1 MITIDNLRPLLASL
15 GYEQTKGITEVWTR
29 SFGASSSEIAVDFGC
44 EAICYPEDLKIHR
57 KTTTNFSQP
66 ENFVVLE
73 CITRLLSLGYAP
85 RQLELEKPTPKGHGE
100 SGGHCDIIIQNN
112 EGEVFALVECKTMDS
127 TKSGDEFSRAWSYM
141 EEDGGQLF
149 NYFNTFRQATALCL
163 YASDWVE
170 GRCVY
175 QSRIVSIQ
183 DNEGYIQA
191 SGLPGYASVEAK
203 KGGKESYFKVWR
215 DTYDLD
221 YSPVGLFEEGTKPF
235 TIGMRVLRAEDLK
248 DADGSDIQ
256 KKYHEYATIMR
267 QHNVSGR
274 ENAFDKLVN
283 LFLAKIVDE
292 TRNGNALKFH
302 WGGAATDDYYSLQ
315 DRLQKMYSEGMN
327 EFLGEPVTYIDEQQI
342 SYAFTHYLGKLDATK
357 DAVLQYFRQQKF
369 YTNNDFAFLD
379 VHNETLFRQ
388 NAEILKKVVGMLQ
401 DIRLRTEKPNQF
413 LGDLFEGFLD
423 QGVKQNEGQ
432 FFTPLPIVRF
442 IVSSLPLETLHA
454 ERAVPKVIDYACG
467 AGHFLNEY
475 AQQIKPFISA
485 LGVAEQDCYNAIYGI
500 EKEYRLSKVAKVS
513 AFMYGQEGI
522 NIIYQDALKKHERI
536 KEGSYSVLIANPP
549 YSVKGFLET
558 LTEEERLQYEL
569 NTYVSDISANNSI
582 EVFFLERASQ
592 LLRSGGV
599 AAIILPSS
607 VLSNGNIYSRARE
620 QMLREFQIVAIAEFG
635 SGTFGKTGTNTV
647 TLFLKKRDTT
657 VPAKEHYRNRVKTW
671 FGGDFASDDRYQ
683 DTPLLDAYCR
693 MQGIDR
699 TLYDSLLCLAPVAGL
714 WEHELFK
721 SYRAKFAADA
731 EAKRILKKTPT
742 KKYTREM
749 QTEELE
755 KYILTAI
762 RELEQEKLYYYLL
775 AKSNEQPVLIIKSP
789 ADNATNKRFLGYEWS
804 SRKGDEGIKYIG
816 SATKSEGEGEL
827 SLIKGIDSIQT
838 PLFNPRDLSDTSRIN
853 SLVRS
858 CFLGEA
864 VSIPEELKSY
874 CSTLRLTDMLDFK
887 RTDWDAAIRT
897 AVSSAMEIES
907 LYPLKPLR
915 EFVDTLGGLW
925 TGKKAPFARVKVLRN
940 TNFTSSGTLSLENV
954 AEIEVETA
962 ALAKRRLQAGDII
975 VEKSGGSSTQAVGRV
990 VLFEEQIQEEYAYS
1004 NFTVRLRV
1012 MTDVLLPKY
1021 LHLYLHDFYLKGGTF
1036 SMQNGASGLKNL
1048 NMESYLSVPIPLP
1061 PIEIQQAIVGECAVV
1076 DAEYKSS
1083 RMSIDDCR
1091 EKIGE
1096 IFLELD
1102 ARMQR
1107 GIGIDTLRVDTICE
1121 FNPSKREVAGIPLD
1135 TAVSFLEMAS
1145 VSNDGFVEGGQD
1157 RILQEVIKGSY
1168 TYFRDGDI
1176 IIAKITPCMENGK
1189 CALLSGLTNGIG
1201 FGSSEFH
1208 VFRNKNAAVRQGFLF
1223 HCLNR
1228 EIIRK
1233 QAEQRM
1239 TGASGHRRVPIDFYR
1254 DLSIPVPSI
1263 QEQDRIIQE
1272 IGGYEAEIRKAE
1284 AVMQGAEARK
1294 SAILKK
1300 YLE

>member
-1 MITIDNLRPLLASL
+1 MIR
-15 GYEQTKGITEVWTR
+15 
-29 SFGASSSEIAVDFGC
+29 
-44 EAICYPEDLKIHR
+44 YPEDLRIHR

-66 ENFVVLE
+66 ENFVVLK
-73 CITRLLSLGYAP
+73 CITRLLNLGYTP

-100 SGGHCDIIIQNN
+100 AGGHCDIIIQNN
-112 EGEVFALVECKTMDS
+112 EGEVFALIECKTMNS

-149 NYFNTFRQATALCL
+149 NYFNTYRQATALCL
-163 YASDWVE
+163 YASDWVD
-170 GRCVY
+170 GSCVY

-183 DNEGYIQA
+183 DNESYIQA
-191 SGLPGYASVEAK
+191 SGLPSYADVAAK

-235 TIGMRVLRAEDLK
+235 TIGQRVLRAEDLK

-274 ENAFDKLVN
+274 ENAFDKLIN

-292 TRNGNALKFH
+292 TRNREALKFH
-302 WGGAATDDYYSLQ
+302 WSGAATDDYYSLQ

-327 EFLGEPVTYIDEQQI
+327 EFLGEQVTYIDELQI
-342 SYAFTHYLGKLDATK
+342 SHVFTHYLGDLDATK
-357 DAVLQYFRQQKF
+357 DAVLQYFREQKF

-379 VHNETLFRQ
+379 VHNEILFRQ

-401 DIRLRTEKPNQF
+401 DIRLRTDKPNQF

-442 IVSSLPLETLHA
+442 IVSSLPLEKLHA
-454 ERAVPKVIDYACG
+454 DGAIPKVIDYACG

-475 AQQIKPFISA
+475 AQQVKPFISA
-485 LGVAEQDCYNAIYGI
+485 LGGAEQDCYREIYGI

-513 AFMYGQEGI
+513 AFMYGQDSI

-558 LTEEERLQYEL
+558 LTEEERGQYEL
-569 NTYVSDISANNSI
+569 STYVSDISANNSI

-647 TLFLKKRDTT
+647 TLFLKKRDKT
-657 VPAKEHYRNRVKTW
+657 VPAKEHYWNRVKTW
-671 FGGDFASDDRYQ
+671 FSGDFAPDICYQ
-683 DTPLLDAYCR
+683 DAPLLEDYCR
-693 MQGIDR
+693 MQDIDR
-699 TLYDSLLCLAPVAGL
+699 SLYETLLRQAPTEEL

-721 SYRAKFAADA
+721 SYRVKFAADA
-731 EAKRILKKTPT
+731 EAKRILNKKLT
-742 KKYTREM
+742 KKYTRVM
-749 QTEELE
+749 RSEELE
-755 KYILTAI
+755 KYILTTT
-762 RELEQEKLYYYLL
+762 RKLEQEKLYYYLL
-775 AKSNEQPVLIIKSP
+775 AKRNGQPVLIIKSP
-789 ADNATNKRFLGYEWS
+789 ADNKENKRFLGYEWS

-838 PLFNPRDLSDTSRIN
+838 PLFNSRDLSDASRIN
-853 SLVRS
+853 SLVRGG
-858 CFLGEA
+858 FLGEP

-887 RTDWDAAIRT
+887 RADWDAAIRT
-897 AVSSAMEIES
+897 AVVVNIES
-907 LYPLKPLR
+907 RYPLVELASLCNYIRNGRSVNQRDDQGKYKVSRIETIASTEFNLDAVKYTNDDVEAEYFWENGDIALSHINSLKHLGKTALYKGEDKVLVHGINLLR
-915 EFVDTLGGLW
+915 LSVNKELVLPYYLFAYSKADSFKAEILRYC
-925 TGKKAPFARVKVLRN
+925 KKAVN
-940 TNFTSSGTLSLENV
+940 QSS
-954 AEIEVETA
+954 I
-962 ALAKRRLQAGDII
+962 
-975 VEKSGGSSTQAVGRV
+975 SSKDVGH
-990 VLFEEQIQEEYAYS
+990 IQ
-1004 NFTVRLRV
+1004 
-1012 MTDVLLPKY
+1012 
-1021 LHLYLHDFYLKGGTF
+1021 
-1036 SMQNGASGLKNL
+1036 
-1048 NMESYLSVPIPLP
+1048 IPLP
-1061 PIEIQQAIVGECAVV
+1061 PMEIQQAVVDECAVV
-1076 DAEYKSS
+1076 DAEYESS
-1083 RMSIDDCR
+1083 RMSIEEYR
-1091 EKIGE
+1091 ERISSVFKELEIVKEGKRGVILLIKELAHIHNEKMRLSDVPIGSY
-1096 IFLELD
+1096 ISTDNMLQD
-1102 ARMQR
+1102 KA
-1107 GIGIDTLRVDTICE
+1107 GV
-1121 FNPSKREVAGIPLD
+1121 VAYDGIPTIDKVTSYKVDDILISNIRPYLKKIWKAD
-1135 TAVSFLEMAS
+1135 KDGGC
-1145 VSNDGFVEGGQD
+1145 SNDVIVLRLDDDRVHAQYLYYCLSQD
-1157 RILQEVIKGSY
+1157 AFFDYMMLGAKGVKMPRGDKQQMMN
-1168 TYFRDGDI
+1168 YF
-1176 IIAKITPCMENGK
+1176 
-1189 CALLSGLTNGIG
+1189 
-1201 FGSSEFH
+1201 
-1208 VFRNKNAAVRQGFLF
+1208 
-1223 HCLNR
+1223 
-1228 EIIRK
+1228 
-1233 QAEQRM
+1233 
-1239 TGASGHRRVPIDFYR
+1239 
-1254 DLSIPVPSI
+1254 IPVPPL
-1263 QEQDRIIQE
+1263 QEQERIIRE
-1272 IGGYEAEIRKAE
+1272 IEGYEAEIRKAE

-1300 YLE
+1300 YLQ

>member
-1 MITIDNLRPLLASL
+1 MRVQSSTLDKAVSLQYKIDGMITKNNLRPLLASL
-15 GYEQTKGITEVWTR
+15 GYKKTKGNTKVWTR
-29 SFGASSSEIAVDFGC
+29 FFEASSSTITVDFAA
-44 EAICYPEDLKIHR
+44 EAIRYPKGLKINR
-57 KTTTNFSQP
+57 ATTTNFSQP

-73 CITRLLSLGYAP
+73 CITRLLSLGYTP
-85 RQLELEKPTPKGHGE
+85 QQLELEKSTPKGHGE
-100 SGGHCDIIIQNN
+100 GGGYCDIIIQDN
-112 EGEVFALVECKTMDS
+112 GGKVFALVECKTMGS
-127 TKSGDEFSRAWSYM
+127 TKKGQDEFSRAWSRM
-141 EEDGGQLF
+141 EKDGGQLF
-149 NYFNTFRQATALCL
+149 NYFNTFRQATVLCL
-163 YASDWVE
+163 YASDWVGE
-170 GRCVY
+170 RCVY

-183 DNEGYIQA
+183 DNESYISA
-191 SGLPGYASVEAK
+191 TKLRSYADVKEK
-203 KGGKESYFKVWR
+203 MEGKEAYFKVWR

-221 YSPVGLFEEGTKPF
+221 YSSVDLFEEGTKPF

-248 DADGSDIQ
+248 DADGLDIQ

-292 TRNGNALKFH
+292 TRNSNALKFH

-327 EFLGEPVTYIDEQQI
+327 EFLGEQVTYIDEQQI

-388 NAEILKKVVGMLQ
+388 NAEILKKVVRMLQ

-442 IVSSLPLETLHA
+442 IVSSLPLEKLHA
-454 ERAVPKVIDYACG
+454 ERTVPKVIDYACG

-475 AQQIKPFISA
+475 AQQVKPFISA
-485 LGVAEQDCYNAIYGI
+485 LGVAEQDCYKAIYGI

-671 FGGDFASDDRYQ
+671 FGGDFTSDDRYQ

-699 TLYDSLLCLAPVAGL
+699 SLYDSLLCLAPMAGL

-731 EAKRILKKTPT
+731 EAKRILKKKLT

-749 QTEELE
+749 QIEELE

-762 RELEQEKLYYYLL
+762 RELEQEKLFYYLL
-775 AKSNEQPVLIIKSP
+775 AKSNERPVLIIKSP
-789 ADNATNKRFLGYEWS
+789 ADNAANKRFLGYEWS

-816 SATKSEGEGEL
+816 RVAKVEDEEL
-827 SLIKGIDSIQT
+827 SLVKGIDSIQT
-838 PLFNPRDLSDTSRIN
+838 PLFNPQDLGDSSRIN

-858 CFLGEA
+858 YFLGE
-864 VSIPEELKSY
+864 VMPIPEELKSY
-874 CSTLRLTDMLDFK
+874 CSTLLLSEMIDFKSSVWNSVIRTSKEAVYQIKSDYSLVELDKWDML
-887 RTDWDAAIRT
+887 
-897 AVSSAMEIES
+897 IES
-907 LYPLKPLR
+907 GSRPKGGVGDYVEGVLSIGAEHISLEGSLNLSSPKYVPTSFFETTSRGRVLVGDILLCKDGAQTGKVALVRSELQDKEAMINEHVFILRSPNMTSQNYLFNYLYSSIGQRQLKSKI
-915 EFVDTLGGLW
+915 TGSAQGGL
-925 TGKKAPFARVKVLRN
+925 N
-940 TNFTSSGTLSLENV
+940 QEN
-954 AEIEVETA
+954 
-962 ALAKRRLQAGDII
+962 L
-975 VEKSGGSSTQAVGRV
+975 KS
-990 VLFEEQIQEEYAYS
+990 I
-1004 NFTVRLRV
+1004 
-1012 MTDVLLPKY
+1012 
-1021 LHLYLHDFYLKGGTF
+1021 
-1036 SMQNGASGLKNL
+1036 
-1048 NMESYLSVPIPLP
+1048 PIPLP
-1061 PIEIQQAIVGECAVV
+1061 PMEIQRAIVEECAVV
-1076 DAEYKSS
+1076 DAEYETS
-1083 RMSIDDCR
+1083 RMSIEEYR
-1091 EKIGE
+1091 SKISKV
-1096 IFLELD
+1096 FVDLE
-1102 ARMQR
+1102 
-1107 GIGIDTLRVDTICE
+1107 V
-1121 FNPSKREVAGIPLD
+1121 
-1135 TAVSFLEMAS
+1135 
-1145 VSNDGFVEGGQD
+1145 
-1157 RILQEVIKGSY
+1157 
-1168 TYFRDGDI
+1168 
-1176 IIAKITPCMENGK
+1176 
-1189 CALLSGLTNGIG
+1189 LSGGGVRFFISRIYVLLILLRERSR
-1201 FGSSEFH
+1201 SS
-1208 VFRNKNAAVRQGFLF
+1208 RWIPSL
-1223 HCLNR
+1223 
-1228 EIIRK
+1228 
-1233 QAEQRM
+1233 
-1239 TGASGHRRVPIDFYR
+1239 AS
-1254 DLSIPVPSI
+1254 
-1263 QEQDRIIQE
+1263 
-1272 IGGYEAEIRKAE
+1272 
-1284 AVMQGAEARK
+1284 
-1294 SAILKK
+1294 
-1300 YLE
+1300 

>member
-15 GYEQTKGITEVWTR
+15 GYKKTKGTTEVWTR
-29 SFGASSSEIAVDFGC
+29 SFSASSSEIAVDFGS

-73 CITRLLSLGYAP
+73 CVTRLLSLGYTP
-85 RQLELEKPTPKGHGE
+85 RQLELEKPTPKGRGE

-112 EGEVFALVECKTMDS
+112 EGEVFALVECKTMYS

-170 GRCVY
+170 GRCIY

-221 YSPVGLFEEGTKPF
+221 YSSVGLFEEGTKPF
-235 TIGMRVLRAEDLK
+235 TIGLRVLRAEDLK

-292 TRNGNALKFH
+292 TRNSSALKFH

-379 VHNETLFRQ
+379 VHNEILFRQ

-442 IVSSLPLETLHA
+442 IVSSLPLETLYA
-454 ERAVPKVIDYACG
+454 ELAVPKVIDYACG

-475 AQQIKPFISA
+475 AQQVKPFISA

-558 LTEEERLQYEL
+558 LSEEERLQYEL

-607 VLSNGNIYSRARE
+607 VLSNGNLYSRARE

-699 TLYDSLLCLAPVAGL
+699 SLYDSLLCLAPVAGL

-721 SYRAKFAADA
+721 SYRVKFAADA
-731 EAKRILKKTPT
+731 EAKRILKKKLT

-762 RELEQEKLYYYLL
+762 REIEQEKLYYYLL
-775 AKSNEQPVLIIKSP
+775 AKSNERPVLIIKSP
-789 ADNATNKRFLGYEWS
+789 ADNAANKRFLGYEWS

-816 SATKSEGEGEL
+816 GATKSEGEGEL
-827 SLIKGIDSIQT
+827 SFIKGIDSIQT

-858 CFLGEA
+858 FFLGEA

-874 CSTLRLTDMLDFK
+874 CSTFRLTDMLDFK
-887 RTDWDAAIRT
+887 RPDWDAAIRT
-897 AVSSAMEIES
+897 AVTAVAQMGSRYPLVAIDQWDILIES
-907 LYPLKPLR
+907 GSRPKGGVGDYVEGVLSIGGEHISLRGSLNLSSPKFVPSSFFSAATKGHVQQGDILLCKDGAQTGKVALVRSELQGKAAMVNEHVIILRSSNETSQNYLFNFLYSRIGQELLKSR
-915 EFVDTLGGLW
+915 ITGSAQGGLNQRNL
-925 TGKKAPFARVKVLRN
+925 KA
-940 TNFTSSGTLSLENV
+940 
-954 AEIEVETA
+954 I
-962 ALAKRRLQAGDII
+962 
-975 VEKSGGSSTQAVGRV
+975 
-990 VLFEEQIQEEYAYS
+990 
-1004 NFTVRLRV
+1004 
-1012 MTDVLLPKY
+1012 
-1021 LHLYLHDFYLKGGTF
+1021 
-1036 SMQNGASGLKNL
+1036 
-1048 NMESYLSVPIPLP
+1048 SVPLP
-1061 PIEIQQAIVGECAVV
+1061 PMEIQQDIVGECAVV
-1076 DAEYKSS
+1076 DAEYESS
-1083 RMSIDDCR
+1083 RISIDEYKDR
-1091 EKIGE
+1091 IDGVIGVVE
-1096 IFLELD
+1096 GTVL
-1102 ARMQR
+1102 R
-1107 GIGIDTLRVDTICE
+1107 IGDVCTSISGGTPSTQIPSYWQGAIPWLKSEVCKEGDVMEATTFISESGFENSNTKWLSAGTTLLALVGATKGRTAYLTFAATTNQNI
-1121 FNPSKREVAGIPLD
+1121 AGIYPRD
-1135 TAVSFLEMAS
+1135 TS
-1145 VSNDGFVEGGQD
+1145 
-1157 RILQEVIKGSY
+1157 ILHPRY
-1168 TYFRDGDI
+1168 
-1176 IIAKITPCMENGK
+1176 
-1189 CALLSGLTNGIG
+1189 
-1201 FGSSEFH
+1201 
-1208 VFRNKNAAVRQGFLF
+1208 LF
-1223 HCLNR
+1223 YKLR
-1228 EIIRK
+1228 AMYSR
-1233 QAEQRM
+1233 AD
-1239 TGASGHRRVPIDFYR
+1239 A
-1254 DLSIPVPSI
+1254 
-1263 QEQDRIIQE
+1263 
-1272 IGGYEAEIRKAE
+1272 
-1284 AVMQGAEARK
+1284 
-1294 SAILKK
+1294 
-1300 YLE
+1300 

>member
-73 CITRLLSLGYAP
+73 CITRLLSLGYTP

-112 EGEVFALVECKTMDS
+112 EGEVFALIECKTMDS

-163 YASDWVE
+163 YASDWVD
-170 GRCVY
+170 GSCVY

-292 TRNGNALKFH
+292 TRNSSALKFH

-475 AQQIKPFISA
+475 AQQVKPFISA
-485 LGVAEQDCYNAIYGI
+485 LGGAEQDCYNAIYGI

-620 QMLREFQIVAIAEFG
+620 QMLREFQVVAIAEFG

-683 DTPLLDAYCR
+683 DTSLLDAYCR

-699 TLYDSLLCLAPVAGL
+699 SLYDSLLCLAPVSGL

-721 SYRAKFAADA
+721 SYRAKFAADSD
-731 EAKRILKKTPT
+731 AKRILKKKLT

-762 RELEQEKLYYYLL
+762 REIEQEKLYYYLL

-789 ADNATNKRFLGYEWS
+789 ADNAANKRFLGYEWS

-853 SLVRS
+853 SFVRS

-874 CSTLRLTDMLDFK
+874 CSTFRLIDMLDFK
-887 RTDWDAAIRT
+887 RPDWDAAIRT
-897 AVSSAMEIES
+897 AV
-907 LYPLKPLR
+907 K
-915 EFVDTLGGLW
+915 
-925 TGKKAPFARVKVLRN
+925 N
-940 TNFTSSGTLSLENV
+940 
-954 AEIEVETA
+954 
-962 ALAKRRLQAGDII
+962 
-975 VEKSGGSSTQAVGRV
+975 
-990 VLFEEQIQEEYAYS
+990 EEQLSGY
-1004 NFTVRLRV
+1004 N
-1012 MTDVLLPKY
+1012 KY
-1021 LHLYLHDFYLKGGTF
+1021 
-1036 SMQNGASGLKNL
+1036 QLKNL
-1048 NMESYLSVPIPLP
+1048 EHLLLPVESNSVKVPQDHIIEAGMYPVITQEREHVIAGYTNRDNPILDLPIIVFGDHSCSLKYIDYPFFRGADGTQLIKVDETVISAKCLYYYLQSVIQLLPNREKYERHFKYLKRLSVPLP
-1061 PIEIQQAIVGECAVV
+1061 PMEIQQAIVDECAVV
-1076 DAEYKSS
+1076 DAEYESS
-1083 RMSIDDCR
+1083 RTKIEDLKRKIDSLFANLSASSVKRLKLSDKSVFSLAIGKRVVEQELEKNGTIPVYSANVYTPVGLINKLLVEDFSSASVLWGIDGDWMTNTLPAGYPFYPTDHCGVLRVVAEGIIKEKYLQYELDQAGKQFGFSRSLRASID
-1091 EKIGE
+1091 
-1096 IFLELD
+1096 
-1102 ARMQR
+1102 
-1107 GIGIDTLRVDTICE
+1107 RV
-1121 FNPSKREVAGIPLD
+1121 GQL
-1135 TAVSFLEMAS
+1135 S
-1145 VSNDGFVEGGQD
+1145 VSVPPMSE
-1157 RILQEVIKGSY
+1157 QERVI
-1168 TYFRDGDI
+1168 
-1176 IIAKITPCMENGK
+1176 
-1189 CALLSGLTNGIG
+1189 
-1201 FGSSEFH
+1201 
-1208 VFRNKNAAVRQGFLF
+1208 
-1223 HCLNR
+1223 R
-1228 EIIRK
+1228 EI
-1233 QAEQRM
+1233 E
-1239 TGASGHRRVPIDFYR
+1239 
-1254 DLSIPVPSI
+1254 
-1263 QEQDRIIQE
+1263 
-1272 IGGYEAEIRKAE
+1272 GYEAEIRKVE
-1284 AVMQGAEARK
+1284 AVMQGVEARK
-1294 SAILKK
+1294 SAILRK

>member
-15 GYEQTKGITEVWTR
+15 GYKKTKGATEVWTR
-29 SFGASSSEIAVDFGC
+29 SFGASSSEIAVDFGS

-73 CITRLLSLGYAP
+73 CVTRLLSLGYTP

-170 GRCVY
+170 GRCIY

-221 YSPVGLFEEGTKPF
+221 YSPVGLFEAGTKPF
-235 TIGMRVLRAEDLK
+235 TIGIRVLRVEDLK

-292 TRNGNALKFH
+292 TRNSSALKFH

-327 EFLGEPVTYIDEQQI
+327 EFLGEQVTYIDEQQI

-442 IVSSLPLETLHA
+442 IVSSLPLEMLHA

-475 AQQIKPFISA
+475 AQQVKPFISA
-485 LGVAEQDCYNAIYGI
+485 LGITEQDCYNAIYGI

-513 AFMYGQEGI
+513 AFMYGQEGV

-647 TLFLKKRDTT
+647 TLFLKKRDTV

-699 TLYDSLLCLAPVAGL
+699 SLYDSLLCLAPVAGL

-721 SYRAKFAADA
+721 SYRAKFAADS
-731 EAKRILKKTPT
+731 EANRILKKKLT

-749 QTEELE
+749 QIEELE

-762 RELEQEKLYYYLL
+762 REIEQEKLFYYLL

-789 ADNATNKRFLGYEWS
+789 ADNTANKRFLGYEWS

-874 CSTLRLTDMLDFK
+874 CSALRLTDMLDFK

-897 AVSSAMEIES
+897 AVRPQGS
-907 LYPLKPLR
+907 LTVQSKYP
-915 EFVDTLGGLW
+915 VVTLGAFPADIRKGKSI
-925 TGKKAPFARVKVLRN
+925 TQKKAIEGPYKVVAGGVSYAYYHNEYNRPEGTITISASGANAGYVNQWDEKIFASDCTTVNVGDPVSASYVYNYLKSRQDEIFMLARGAAQPHVYPDDIK
-940 TNFTSSGTLSLENV
+940 SLPIPRPS
-954 AEIEVETA
+954 IEV
-962 ALAKRRLQAGDII
+962 
-975 VEKSGGSSTQAVGRV
+975 
-990 VLFEEQIQEEYAYS
+990 
-1004 NFTVRLRV
+1004 
-1012 MTDVLLPKY
+1012 
-1021 LHLYLHDFYLKGGTF
+1021 
-1036 SMQNGASGLKNL
+1036 
-1048 NMESYLSVPIPLP
+1048 
-1061 PIEIQQAIVGECAVV
+1061 QQAIVDECAVV
-1076 DAEYKSS
+1076 DAEYESS
-1083 RMSIDDCR
+1083 RISIDEYKGRIDGV
-1091 EKIGE
+1091 IGVVE
-1096 IFLELD
+1096 GTVL
-1102 ARMQR
+1102 R
-1107 GIGIDTLRVDTICE
+1107 IGDVCTSISGGTPSTQIPSYWQGAIPWLKSEVCKEGDVMEATTFISESGFENSNAKWLSAGTTLLALVGATKGRTAYLTFAATTNQNI
-1121 FNPSKREVAGIPLD
+1121 AGIYPRD
-1135 TAVSFLEMAS
+1135 TSILHPRYLFYKLRAMYSELILNMSQYDMLNLKMVRNISIIVPPIE
-1145 VSNDGFVEGGQD
+1145 EQE
-1157 RILQEVIKGSY
+1157 RII
-1168 TYFRDGDI
+1168 
-1176 IIAKITPCMENGK
+1176 
-1189 CALLSGLTNGIG
+1189 
-1201 FGSSEFH
+1201 
-1208 VFRNKNAAVRQGFLF
+1208 
-1223 HCLNR
+1223 R
-1228 EIIRK
+1228 EI
-1233 QAEQRM
+1233 E
-1239 TGASGHRRVPIDFYR
+1239 
-1254 DLSIPVPSI
+1254 
-1263 QEQDRIIQE
+1263 
-1272 IGGYEAEIRKAE
+1272 GYEAEIRKAE

-1294 SAILKK
+1294 SAILQK

>member
-1 MITIDNLRPLLASL
+1 MITIDNLCPLLASL
-15 GYEQTKGITEVWTR
+15 GYKKTKGTTEVWTR
-29 SFGASSSEIAVDFGC
+29 SFGASSSEIAVDFGS

-73 CITRLLSLGYAP
+73 CVTRLLSLGYTP
-85 RQLELEKPTPKGHGE
+85 RQLELEKPTPKGRGE

-170 GRCVY
+170 GRCIY

-221 YSPVGLFEEGTKPF
+221 YSSVGLFEEGTKPF
-235 TIGMRVLRAEDLK
+235 TIGLRVLRAEDLK

-292 TRNGNALKFH
+292 TRNSSALKFH

-327 EFLGEPVTYIDEQQI
+327 EFLGEQVTYIDEQQI

-475 AQQIKPFISA
+475 AQQVKPFISA
-485 LGVAEQDCYNAIYGI
+485 LGITEQDCYNAIYGI

-513 AFMYGQEGI
+513 AFMYGQEGV

-671 FGGDFASDDRYQ
+671 FGGDFASDGRYQ

-699 TLYDSLLCLAPVAGL
+699 SLYDSLLCLTPVAGL

-721 SYRAKFAADA
+721 SYRAKFAADSKA
-731 EAKRILKKTPT
+731 ERILKKKLT

-749 QTEELE
+749 QIEELE

-762 RELEQEKLYYYLL
+762 REIEQEKLFYYLL
-775 AKSNEQPVLIIKSP
+775 AKNNEQPVLIIKSP
-789 ADNATNKRFLGYEWS
+789 ADNTANKRFLGYEWS

-816 SATKSEGEGEL
+816 SATKLEGEGEL

-864 VSIPEELKSY
+864 GSIPEELKSY

-897 AVSSAMEIES
+897 AVRPQGS
-907 LYPLKPLR
+907 LTVQSKYP
-915 EFVDTLGGLW
+915 VVTLGAFPADIRKGKSI
-925 TGKKAPFARVKVLRN
+925 TQKKAIEGPYKVVAGGVSYAYYHNEYNRPEGTITISASGANAGYVNQWDEKIFASDCTTVNVGDPVSASYVYNYLKSRQDEIFMLARGAAQPHVYPDDIK
-940 TNFTSSGTLSLENV
+940 SLPIPRPS
-954 AEIEVETA
+954 IEV
-962 ALAKRRLQAGDII
+962 
-975 VEKSGGSSTQAVGRV
+975 
-990 VLFEEQIQEEYAYS
+990 
-1004 NFTVRLRV
+1004 
-1012 MTDVLLPKY
+1012 
-1021 LHLYLHDFYLKGGTF
+1021 
-1036 SMQNGASGLKNL
+1036 
-1048 NMESYLSVPIPLP
+1048 
-1061 PIEIQQAIVGECAVV
+1061 QQAIVDECAVV
-1076 DAEYKSS
+1076 DAEYESS
-1083 RMSIDDCR
+1083 RMSIEEYR
-1091 EKIGE
+1091 SKISKV
-1096 IFLELD
+1096 FVDLD
-1102 ARMQR
+1102 VLVVGGGNQLC
-1107 GIGIDTLRVDTICE
+1107 IKDIC
-1121 FNPSKREVAGIPLD
+1121 FVNPSKREVSELPLD
-1135 TAVSFLEMAS
+1135 TIISFLEMS
-1145 VSNDGFVEGGQD
+1145 SISNNGFIDTCQD
-1157 RILQEVIKGSY
+1157 RTLKEVIKGSY

-1189 CALLSGLTNGIG
+1189 CALVSGLTNGIG

-1208 VFRNKNAAVRQGFLF
+1208 VFRNSNAAVKQEYLF
-1223 HCLNR
+1223 YYLNR
-1228 EIIRK
+1228 ESIRK
-1233 QAEQRM
+1233 QAEVRM

-1254 DLSIPVPSI
+1254 ELPIPVPPLSE
-1263 QEQDRIIQE
+1263 QERIIRE
-1272 IGGYEAEIRKAE
+1272 IEGYEAEIRKAE
-1284 AVMQGAEARK
+1284 ALMQGVEARK

-1300 YLE
+1300 YLG

>member
-1 MITIDNLRPLLASL
+1 MITIDNLRPLLVSL
-15 GYEQTKGITEVWTR
+15 GYEQTKGITEVWAR

-73 CITRLLSLGYAP
+73 CITRLLSLGYTP
-85 RQLELEKPTPKGHGE
+85 QQLELEKPTPKGHGE

-327 EFLGEPVTYIDEQQI
+327 EFLGEQVTYIDEQQI

-475 AQQIKPFISA
+475 AQQVKPFISA

-569 NTYVSDISANNSI
+569 NIYVSDISANNSI

-657 VPAKEHYRNRVKTW
+657 VPAKEHYHNRVKTW
-671 FGGDFASDDRYQ
+671 FGGDFASDDHYQ
-683 DTPLLDAYCR
+683 DIPLLDAYCR

-699 TLYDSLLCLAPVAGL
+699 SLYDSLLCLAPVVEL
-714 WEHELFK
+714 WNHELFK
-721 SYRAKFAADA
+721 SYRAKFAADS
-731 EAKRILKKTPT
+731 EAKRILKKKLT

-789 ADNATNKRFLGYEWS
+789 ADNAANKRFLGYEWS

-816 SATKSEGEGEL
+816 GATKSEGEGEL

-874 CSTLRLTDMLDFK
+874 CSTFRLIDMLDFK

-897 AVSSAMEIES
+897 VVVNSEGIQSSYPVYSLGEIVDVRIGGTPSRQIPEYFRGDHPWVSIAEMN
-907 LYPLKPLR
+907 
-915 EFVDTLGGLW
+915 GGII
-925 TGKKAPFARVKVLRN
+925 TQTKEQITDKA
-940 TNFTSSGTLSLENV
+940 
-954 AEIEVETA
+954 
-962 ALAKRRLQAGDII
+962 
-975 VEKSGGSSTQAVGRV
+975 VEKSNVKLIPKGTTLLSFKLSIGKTAIAGVDLYTNEAIAGLIPRNSGQ
-990 VLFEEQIQEEYAYS
+990 VL
-1004 NFTVRLRV
+1004 
-1012 MTDVLLPKY
+1012 DCY
-1021 LHLYLHDFYLKGGTF
+1021 LHCFFSAGG
-1036 SMQNGASGLKNL
+1036 L
-1048 NMESYLSVPIPLP
+1048 NHSTVGNKAFGKSLNKSYLENDVQIPLP
-1061 PIEIQQAIVGECAVV
+1061 PMEIQQVIVDECAVV
-1076 DAEYKSS
+1076 DAEYESS
-1083 RMSIDDCR
+1083 RVTIDDCR

-1102 ARMQR
+1102 TRMQR
-1107 GIGIDTLRVDTICE
+1107 GVGIDTLRVDTICE
-1121 FNPSKREVAGIPLD
+1121 FNPSKRELAGMPLD
-1135 TAVSFLEMAS
+1135 TVVSFLEMAS

-1223 HCLNR
+1223 HFLNR

>member
-1 MITIDNLRPLLASL
+1 M
-15 GYEQTKGITEVWTR
+15 
-29 SFGASSSEIAVDFGC
+29 
-44 EAICYPEDLKIHR
+44 
-57 KTTTNFSQP
+57 
-66 ENFVVLE
+66 
-73 CITRLLSLGYAP
+73 
-85 RQLELEKPTPKGHGE
+85 
-100 SGGHCDIIIQNN
+100 
-112 EGEVFALVECKTMDS
+112 
-127 TKSGDEFSRAWSYM
+127 
-141 EEDGGQLF
+141 
-149 NYFNTFRQATALCL
+149 
-163 YASDWVE
+163 
-170 GRCVY
+170 
-175 QSRIVSIQ
+175 
-183 DNEGYIQA
+183 
-191 SGLPGYASVEAK
+191 
-203 KGGKESYFKVWR
+203 
-215 DTYDLD
+215 
-221 YSPVGLFEEGTKPF
+221 
-235 TIGMRVLRAEDLK
+235 
-248 DADGSDIQ
+248 
-256 KKYHEYATIMR
+256 
-267 QHNVSGR
+267 
-274 ENAFDKLVN
+274 
-283 LFLAKIVDE
+283 
-292 TRNGNALKFH
+292 
-302 WGGAATDDYYSLQ
+302 
-315 DRLQKMYSEGMN
+315 
-327 EFLGEPVTYIDEQQI
+327 
-342 SYAFTHYLGKLDATK
+342 
-357 DAVLQYFRQQKF
+357 
-369 YTNNDFAFLD
+369 
-379 VHNETLFRQ
+379 
-388 NAEILKKVVGMLQ
+388 
-401 DIRLRTEKPNQF
+401 
-413 LGDLFEGFLD
+413 
-423 QGVKQNEGQ
+423 
-432 FFTPLPIVRF
+432 
-442 IVSSLPLETLHA
+442 
-454 ERAVPKVIDYACG
+454 
-467 AGHFLNEY
+467 
-475 AQQIKPFISA
+475 
-485 LGVAEQDCYNAIYGI
+485 
-500 EKEYRLSKVAKVS
+500 
-513 AFMYGQEGI
+513 
-522 NIIYQDALKKHERI
+522 
-536 KEGSYSVLIANPP
+536 
-549 YSVKGFLET
+549 
-558 LTEEERLQYEL
+558 
-569 NTYVSDISANNSI
+569 SDISANNSI

-671 FGGDFASDDRYQ
+671 FGGDFASDDHYQ
-683 DTPLLDAYCR
+683 DIPLLDTYCR

-699 TLYDSLLCLAPVAGL
+699 SLYDSLLCLAPVAEL

-721 SYRAKFAADA
+721 SYRAKFAADS
-731 EAKRILKKTPT
+731 EAKRILKKKLT
-742 KKYTREM
+742 KKYTRET
-749 QTEELE
+749 QTEEME

-762 RELEQEKLYYYLL
+762 REQEQEKLYYYLL

-897 AVSSAMEIES
+897 AVSSAVEIES

-915 EFVDTLGGLW
+915 EFVDSLGGLW
-925 TGKKAPFARVKVLRN
+925 TGKKAPLVRAKVLRN
-940 TNFTSSGTLSLENV
+940 TNFTSSGTLSLDNV

-1012 MTDVLLPKY
+1012 VTDVLLPKY

-1036 SMQNGASGLKNL
+1036 SMQNGSSGLKNL

-1061 PIEIQQAIVGECAVV
+1061 PIEIQQAIVDECAVV
-1076 DAEYKSS
+1076 DAEYESS
-1083 RMSIDDCR
+1083 RVTIDDCR

-1102 ARMQR
+1102 TRMQR
-1107 GIGIDTLRVDTICE
+1107 GVGIDTLRVDTICE
-1121 FNPSKREVAGIPLD
+1121 FNPSKREVAGMPLD
-1135 TAVSFLEMAS
+1135 TVVSFLEMAS

-1223 HCLNR
+1223 HFLNR